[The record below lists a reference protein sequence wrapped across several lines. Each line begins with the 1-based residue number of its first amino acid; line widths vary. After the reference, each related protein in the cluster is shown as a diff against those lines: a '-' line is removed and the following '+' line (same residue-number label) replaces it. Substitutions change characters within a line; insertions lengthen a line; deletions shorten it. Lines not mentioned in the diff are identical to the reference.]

1 MTTNPRRFYVRSPD
15 GRMITG
21 YDRPDAARAV
31 ALEYG
36 DGAVL
41 VDTLAQAYYPVAEE
55 VAGGELLHSGVA
67 GWTAGKSNPARDL
80 IEAIRKGHPAVV
92 HAFLTKGSDPN
103 ARDAKG
109 GTALH
114 WAAAKGSAEIVKL
127 LLDAGADASVTDT
140 GGKTPLDLAGEK
152 GGGKVAEMLK
162 GAIGANP

>member
-1 MTTNPRRFYVRSPD
+1 MTTDPHRFYVRSPD

-21 YDRPDAARAV
+21 YDRPDAAKAV

-36 DGAVL
+36 DGAVV

-55 VAGGELLHSGVA
+55 VVGGALLHSGVA
-67 GWTAGKSNPARDL
+67 GWTAGKSDPAKDL
-80 IEAIRKGHPAVV
+80 IEAIRKGYPAVV

-109 GTALH
+109 GAALH

-127 LLDAGADASVTDT
+127 LLDAGADADVTDT
-140 GGKTPLDLAGEK
+140 GGKTPLELAGEK
-152 GGGKVAEMLK
+152 GRAKVAELLK
-162 GAIGANP
+162 EATGSNP

>member
-1 MTTNPRRFYVRSPD
+1 MSDQPHRYYVRSPD

-36 DGAVL
+36 EGAVL

-55 VAGGELLHSGVA
+55 VIGGELLHAGVG
-67 GWTAGKSNPARDL
+67 GWNAGKQNPARDL

-92 HAFLTKGSDPN
+92 HAFLAKGSDPN
-103 ARDAKG
+103 TRDANG

-114 WAAAKGSAEIVKL
+114 WAASRGNAEIARL
-127 LLDAGADASVTDT
+127 LLDAGADPAATD
-140 GGKTPLDLAGEK
+140 GDGSTPLQVAERKAKVKLVAIL
-152 GGGKVAEMLK
+152 GGG
-162 GAIGANP
+162 